1 MGLPRYIINYSDLEP
16 HLKEA
21 LTKAKIPIPI
31 SDIDFSGIT
40 EASLDTTLIESKMA
54 SIVDI
59 NKLVNTAIND
69 LIAEIEPLSEKLSI
83 LYTENSVKLDDF
95 NNEKVKKY
103 LDETIKTR
111 ELVESIVEQ
120 LQPFGNQRIQGYYKY
135 VPPGRKDYIIDFKP
149 TDDIYLTA
157 ITMSQ
162 IGWKLED
169 TWSLLVDGNDVLSN
183 ISTKEIAEK
192 KSFTRYMK
200 VEADTEIQFVLHN
213 KSGNS
218 RQLWV
223 DFEFVLTTG

>member
-1 MGLPRYIINYSDLEP
+1 MGLPRYIINYEELEP
-16 HLKEA
+16 FLKEA
-21 LTKAKIPIPI
+21 VGEAKIPVSIGE
-31 SDIDFSGIT
+31 IDFSSIT
-40 EASLDTTLIESKMA
+40 EASLDTTVIEAKIT
-54 SIVDI
+54 SIIDI
-59 NKLVNTAIND
+59 NTLVNTAFND
-69 LIAEIEPLSEKLSI
+69 LIIELQGLSEKLSA
-83 LYTENSVKLDDF
+83 LNTDNSVKLSTF
-95 NNEKVKKY
+95 NDEKLKGY
-103 LDETIKTR
+103 LDETVKVR
-111 ELVESIVEQ
+111 ELVEGIVEQ

-135 VPPGRKDYIIDFKP
+135 VPPGRHDYIIEFVP

-169 TWSLLVDGNDVLSN
+169 TWSLRVDNNDIFTN
-183 ISTKEIAEK
+183 ISTKEVGEK

-200 VEADTEIQFVLHN
+200 VQADSIIEFVLHN